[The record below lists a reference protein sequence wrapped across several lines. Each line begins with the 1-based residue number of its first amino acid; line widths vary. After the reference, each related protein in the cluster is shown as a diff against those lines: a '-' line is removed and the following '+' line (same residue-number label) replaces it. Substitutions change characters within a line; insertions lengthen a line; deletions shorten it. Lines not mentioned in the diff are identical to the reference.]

1 MADKSI
7 GELVAATSVGATDL
21 FVLEQNNTAKK
32 LTGQTLENWLV
43 SFADG
48 HGGIHS
54 LVKTSSSG
62 TNPVIDTYT
71 ITYADQ
77 TTSTFQVKNGVK
89 GDKGDSQY
97 VHIKYS
103 SAMPTKD
110 SDMYDTPD
118 NYIGIYSGASSTA
131 PTAYTS
137 YTWFKYKGE
146 KGDIGTPAT
155 ITSQAVE
162 YQAGTSGT
170 IIPSG
175 TWTTTIPTVPSG
187 SYLWTKTTVSF
198 NSGSPVISYS
208 VARMGIDG
216 SGSVST
222 VNNVSPDS
230 NGNIT
235 IDAEGIGAEPAI
247 TTLPI
252 SKGGT
257 GSTTAQAARTAL
269 EITPANIG
277 ALSSASG
284 AVAAKNLGSNA
295 VETAKIKDAAVTRA
309 KLAQNALY
317 SPMITI
323 ASNRNVLA
331 SDLGVTIIPQY
342 NSSATEFTLTLNQT
356 ISTALP
362 TGFEFATVYSSTQNK
377 LKIAT
382 SGIRVLIAGEGQVAD
397 ASHAKTF
404 TIPEIGGMVAFKK
417 ISTGTTAGDQWVATG
432 NMEVVS

>member
-7 GELVAATSVGATDL
+7 GELVSATSVGATDL

-103 SAMPTKD
+103 SAMPTKN

-235 IDAEGIGAEPAI
+235 IDAEGIGAEPTI
-247 TTLPI
+247 STLPI

-277 ALSSASG
+277 ALSSANG
-284 AVAAKNLGSNA
+284 AVAAANLASNA
-295 VETAKIKDAAVTRA
+295 VETAKIKNANVTRD
-309 KLAQNALY
+309 KLANDALY
-317 SPMITI
+317 SP
-323 ASNRNVLA
+323 AVNVNSNRAIALT
-331 SDLGVTIIPQY
+331 DLGKTLYPQW
-342 NSSATEFTLTLNQT
+342 SSAGATYTLSLTADA
-356 ISTALP
+356 SSALP
-362 TGFEFATVYSSTQNK
+362 TGFEVAIASLYASNTVQLSV
-377 LKIAT
+377 
-382 SGIRVLIAGEGQVAD
+382 SGVRMVHAGDGQFINPNDV
-397 ASHAKTF
+397 KTLS
-404 TIPEIGGMVAFKK
+404 IPEIGDIIALKK
-417 ISTGTTAGDQWVATG
+417 FSSGSPSDFWLVTG
-432 NMEVVS
+432 NVEVV

>member
-7 GELVAATSVGATDL
+7 GELVSATSVGATDL

-175 TWTTTIPTVPSG
+175 TWTTTIPTVPNG

-235 IDAEGIGAEPAI
+235 IDAEDIGAEPTI
-247 TTLPI
+247 STLPI

-284 AVAAKNLGSNA
+284 AVAAANLASNA
-295 VETAKIKDAAVTRA
+295 VETAKIKDANVTRA
-309 KLAQNALY
+309 KLANDALF

-342 NSSATEFTLTLNQT
+342 NSSSTEFTLTLNQT

-362 TGFEFATVYSSTQNK
+362 TGFEFATVYSTTQNK

-417 ISTGTTAGDQWVATG
+417 ISTGATAGDAWVATG
-432 NMEVVS
+432 NVEVVS

>member
-7 GELVAATSVGATDL
+7 GELVSATSVGATDL

-103 SAMPTKD
+103 SAMPTKN

-131 PTAYTS
+131 PTDYTS

-222 VNNVSPDS
+222 VNNVGPDS
-230 NGNIT
+230 NGDIT
-235 IDAEGIGAEPAI
+235 IDAEGIGAEPTI
-247 TTLPI
+247 STLPI

-284 AVAAKNLGSNA
+284 AVAAANLASNA
-295 VETAKIKDAAVTRA
+295 VETAKIKNANVTRA
-309 KLAQNALY
+309 KLAQDALY
-317 SPMITI
+317 SPIVQFGSSNATATFSI
-323 ASNRNVLA
+323 ASNGKTNITNNGSTNFVLTVPNTTDIPVGFETALLRYSAKSVKITFA
-331 SDLGVTIIPQY
+331 SGIKVLVYGNTSPLTAP
-342 NSSATEFTLTLNQT
+342 SFTLETY
-356 ISTALP
+356 A
-362 TGFEFATVYSSTQNK
+362 
-377 LKIAT
+377 
-382 SGIRVLIAGEGQVAD
+382 
-397 ASHAKTF
+397 
-404 TIPEIGGMVAFKK
+404 MVALKK
-417 ISTGTTAGDQWVATG
+417 LTSDTWLLTGPA
-432 NMEVVS
+432 EVV

>member
-103 SAMPTKD
+103 SAMPTKN

-131 PTAYTS
+131 PTDYTS

-175 TWTTTIPTVPSG
+175 TWTTTIPTVPNG

-235 IDAEGIGAEPAI
+235 IDAEDIGAEPTI
-247 TTLPI
+247 STLPI

-277 ALSSASG
+277 ALSSANG
-284 AVAAKNLGSNA
+284 AVAAKNLASNA
-295 VETAKIKDAAVTRA
+295 VETAKIKDANVTRA
-309 KLAQNALY
+309 KLAQDALY
-317 SPMITI
+317 SPIVQFGSSNATATFSI
-323 ASNRNVLA
+323 ASNGKTNITNNGSTNFVLTVPNSTDIPVGFETALLRYAAKSVKITFA
-331 SDLGVTIIPQY
+331 SGIKVLVYGNTSPLTAP
-342 NSSATEFTLTLNQT
+342 SFTLGTY
-356 ISTALP
+356 A
-362 TGFEFATVYSSTQNK
+362 
-377 LKIAT
+377 
-382 SGIRVLIAGEGQVAD
+382 
-397 ASHAKTF
+397 
-404 TIPEIGGMVAFKK
+404 MVALKK
-417 ISTGTTAGDQWVATG
+417 LTSDTWLLTGPA
-432 NMEVVS
+432 EVV

>member
-131 PTAYTS
+131 PTDYTS

-175 TWTTTIPTVPSG
+175 TWTTTIPTVPNG

-284 AVAAKNLGSNA
+284 AVAAKNLASNA
-295 VETAKIKDAAVTRA
+295 VETAKIKDANVTRA
-309 KLAQNALY
+309 KLAQDALY
-317 SPMITI
+317 SPIVQFGSSNATATFSI
-323 ASNRNVLA
+323 ASNGKTNITNNGSTNFVLTVPNSTDIPVGFETALLRYAAKSVKITFA
-331 SDLGVTIIPQY
+331 SGIKVLVYGNTSPLTAP
-342 NSSATEFTLTLNQT
+342 SFTLETY
-356 ISTALP
+356 A
-362 TGFEFATVYSSTQNK
+362 
-377 LKIAT
+377 
-382 SGIRVLIAGEGQVAD
+382 
-397 ASHAKTF
+397 
-404 TIPEIGGMVAFKK
+404 MVALKK
-417 ISTGTTAGDQWVATG
+417 LTSDTWLLTGPA
-432 NMEVVS
+432 EVV

>member
-103 SAMPTKD
+103 SAMPTKN

-131 PTAYTS
+131 PTDYTS

-175 TWTTTIPTVPSG
+175 TWTTTIPTVPNG
-187 SYLWTKTTVSF
+187 SYLWTKTTISF

-235 IDAEGIGAEPAI
+235 IDAEDIGAEPTI
-247 TTLPI
+247 STLPI

-284 AVAAKNLGSNA
+284 AVAAANLASNA
-295 VETAKIKDAAVTRA
+295 VETAKIKDAAVTFA
-309 KLAQNALY
+309 KLADNARY
-317 SPMITI
+317 SPIVQFGSSNATATFSI
-323 ASNRNVLA
+323 ASNGKTNITNNGSTNFVLTVPNSDNIPVGFETALLRYSAKSVKITFA
-331 SDLGVTIIPQY
+331 SGIKVLVYGNTSPLTAP
-342 NSSATEFTLTLNQT
+342 SFTLETY
-356 ISTALP
+356 A
-362 TGFEFATVYSSTQNK
+362 
-377 LKIAT
+377 
-382 SGIRVLIAGEGQVAD
+382 
-397 ASHAKTF
+397 
-404 TIPEIGGMVAFKK
+404 MVALKK
-417 ISTGTTAGDQWVATG
+417 LTSDTWLLTGPA
-432 NMEVVS
+432 EVV

>member
-7 GELVAATSVGATDL
+7 GELVSATSVGATDL

-175 TWTTTIPTVPSG
+175 TWTTTIPTVPNG

-235 IDAEGIGAEPAI
+235 IDAEDIGAEPTI
-247 TTLPI
+247 STLSI

-284 AVAAKNLGSNA
+284 AVAAANLASNA
-295 VETAKIKDAAVTRA
+295 VETAKIKDAAVTFA
-309 KLAQNALY
+309 KLANDAKY
-317 SPMITI
+317 SPIVQFGSSNATATFSI
-323 ASNRNVLA
+323 ASNGKTNITNNGSTDFVLTVPNSTDIPVGFETALLRYSAKSVKITFA
-331 SDLGVTIIPQY
+331 SGIKVLVYGNTSPLTAP
-342 NSSATEFTLTLNQT
+342 SFTLETY
-356 ISTALP
+356 A
-362 TGFEFATVYSSTQNK
+362 
-377 LKIAT
+377 
-382 SGIRVLIAGEGQVAD
+382 
-397 ASHAKTF
+397 
-404 TIPEIGGMVAFKK
+404 MVALKK
-417 ISTGTTAGDQWVATG
+417 LTSDTWLLTGPA
-432 NMEVVS
+432 EVV

>member
-131 PTAYTS
+131 PTDYTS

-175 TWTTTIPTVPSG
+175 TWTTTIPTVPNG

-235 IDAEGIGAEPAI
+235 IDAEGIGAEPTI
-247 TTLPI
+247 STLPI

-295 VETAKIKDAAVTRA
+295 VETAKIKDAAVTFA
-309 KLAQNALY
+309 KLANDAKY
-317 SPMITI
+317 SPIVQFGSSNATATFSI
-323 ASNRNVLA
+323 ASNGKTSITNNGSTNFVLTVPNSTDIPVGFETALLRYAAKSVKITLA
-331 SDLGVTIIPQY
+331 SGIKVLVYGNTSPLTAP
-342 NSSATEFTLTLNQT
+342 SFTLETY
-356 ISTALP
+356 A
-362 TGFEFATVYSSTQNK
+362 
-377 LKIAT
+377 
-382 SGIRVLIAGEGQVAD
+382 
-397 ASHAKTF
+397 
-404 TIPEIGGMVAFKK
+404 MVALKK
-417 ISTGTTAGDQWVATG
+417 LTSDTWLLTGPA
-432 NMEVVS
+432 EVV

>member
-7 GELVAATSVGATDL
+7 GELVSATSVGATDL

-103 SAMPTKD
+103 SAMPTKN

-284 AVAAKNLGSNA
+284 AVAATNLASNA
-295 VETAKIKDAAVTRA
+295 VETAKIKDAAVSRA
-309 KLAQNALY
+309 KLADNALY
-317 SPMITI
+317 SPINSISATTYSVVATDIGKTIVVTATANCTITI
-323 ASNRNVLA
+323 SDSVFAALPIGAEIAVLPWIHNNTNN
-331 SDLGVTIIPQY
+331 VTITLG
-342 NSSATEFTLTLNQT
+342 SS
-356 ISTALP
+356 
-362 TGFEFATVYSSTQNK
+362 YYMNK
-377 LKIAT
+377 P
-382 SGIRVLIAGEGQVAD
+382 GEAGVKGGSVV
-397 ASHAKTF
+397 TN
-404 TIPEIGGMVAFKK
+404 TRYGMVALKK
-417 ISTGTTAGDQWVATG
+417 ITSTSLLATG
-432 NMEVVS
+432 PID

>member
-103 SAMPTKD
+103 SAMPTKN

-131 PTAYTS
+131 PTDYTS
-137 YTWFKYKGE
+137 YAWFKYKGE

-295 VETAKIKDAAVTRA
+295 VETAKIKDANVTRA
-309 KLAQNALY
+309 KLANDALY
-317 SPMITI
+317 SPLLGISANRNI
-323 ASNRNVLA
+323 AST
-331 SDLGVTIIPQY
+331 DLGGTIYSVY
-342 NSSATEFTLTLNQT
+342 NSTANDLTLTLTQT
-356 ISTALP
+356 ISATLP
-362 TGFEFATVYSSTQNK
+362 RGFEFAVGHFYTNNK
-377 LKIAT
+377 IKVALT
-382 SGIRVLIAGEGQVAD
+382 GVRVMIAGEGQKGG
-397 ASHAKTF
+397 ASSTV
-404 TIPEIGGMVAFKK
+404 TVRPSEVGQMIAFKR
-417 ISTGTTAGDQWVATG
+417 IDSASNGDYWIVTGAV
-432 NMEVVS
+432 EVV

>member
-1 MADKSI
+1 MADKTI
-7 GELVAATSVGATDL
+7 GELVSATSVGATDL

-103 SAMPTKD
+103 STMPTKD

-118 NYIGIYSGASSTA
+118 DYIGIYSGASSTA
-131 PTAYTS
+131 PTDYTS
-137 YTWFKYKGE
+137 YSWFKYKGE

-175 TWTTTIPTVPSG
+175 TWTTTIPTVPNG

-216 SGSVST
+216 AGSVSS
-222 VNNVSPDS
+222 VSGVSPDTT
-230 NGNIT
+230 GNVNLT
-235 IDAEGIGAEPAI
+235 ANDVGAAPVNHTHTPESIGAADAVHTHMVEDISDLTVTAEEI
-247 TTLPI
+247 NRLSGVSGNVQAQIDNVTAALSTKVNSSEKGAAGGVATLDGKGKVTANQASSSIVVIEANTTL
-252 SKGGT
+252 SASHLGKFLN
-257 GSTTAQAARTAL
+257 A
-269 EITPANIG
+269 
-277 ALSSASG
+277 SSASAITITIPNSSDIPVGAEVEIYHHGSG
-284 AVAAKNLGSNA
+284 AVYVQS
-295 VETAKIKDAAVTRA
+295 DASTYISFDG
-309 KLAQNALY
+309 K
-317 SPMITI
+317 
-323 ASNRNVLA
+323 
-331 SDLGVTIIPQY
+331 
-342 NSSATEFTLTLNQT
+342 
-356 ISTALP
+356 STA
-362 TGFEFATVYSSTQNK
+362 SRK
-377 LKIAT
+377 L
-382 SGIRVLIAGEGQVAD
+382 
-397 ASHAKTF
+397 
-404 TIPEIGGMVAFKK
+404 TIPRFGAIGMKK
-417 ISTGTTAGDQWVATG
+417 VTTVTWK
-432 NMEVVS
+432 VSGEAEG

>member
-21 FVLEQNNTAKK
+21 FVLEQNNTAKSR
-32 LTGQTLENWLV
+32 TGQTLENWRG

-175 TWTTTIPTVPSG
+175 TWTTTIPTVPNG

-235 IDAEGIGAEPAI
+235 IDAEDIGAEPTI
-247 TTLPI
+247 STLPI

-284 AVAAKNLGSNA
+284 AVAAANLASNA

-309 KLAQNALY
+309 KLAQDALY
-317 SPMITI
+317 SPNVMMGAVEARTI
-323 ASNRNVLA
+323 VG
-331 SDLGVTIIPQY
+331 SDVGTTFIG
-342 NSSATEFTLTLNQT
+342 NSSVDYVITVNKTDT
-356 ISTALP
+356 IPIGA
-362 TGFEFATVYSSTQNK
+362 EFAFFLMYGGSIKIKFGSTVK
-377 LKIAT
+377 V
-382 SGIRVLIAGEGQVAD
+382 GIAGNDLTAGLTVVVSEKFA
-397 ASHAKTF
+397 
-404 TIPEIGGMVAFKK
+404 MVAIKK
-417 ISTGTTAGDQWVATG
+417 IETYGGYDTYIVTGPA
-432 NMEVVS
+432 EVVT

>member
-7 GELVAATSVGATDL
+7 GELVSATSVGATDL

-103 SAMPTKD
+103 SAMPTKN

-118 NYIGIYSGASSTA
+118 NYIGIYSGASSAA

-235 IDAEGIGAEPAI
+235 IDAEGIGAEPTI
-247 TTLPI
+247 STLPI

-277 ALSSASG
+277 ALSNAGG
-284 AVAAKNLGSNA
+284 AVGTANIAALA
-295 VETAKIKDAAVTRA
+295 VDTGNIADMSVTRR
-309 KLAQNALY
+309 KLNNDALY
-317 SPMITI
+317 SPVVQLGSSQATTTFSI
-323 ASNRNVLA
+323 ASNGRTNITNNGSTDFVLTVPDSTNIPVGFETALLRYSAKSVKITFA
-331 SDLGVTIIPQY
+331 SGVKVLVYGNTSPLTAP
-342 NSSATEFTLTLNQT
+342 SFTLETY
-356 ISTALP
+356 A
-362 TGFEFATVYSSTQNK
+362 
-377 LKIAT
+377 
-382 SGIRVLIAGEGQVAD
+382 
-397 ASHAKTF
+397 
-404 TIPEIGGMVAFKK
+404 MVALKK
-417 ISTGTTAGDQWVATG
+417 LTSDTWLLTGPA
-432 NMEVVS
+432 EVV

>member
-103 SAMPTKD
+103 SAMPTKN

-131 PTAYTS
+131 PTDYTS

-170 IIPSG
+170 ITPSG
-175 TWTTTIPTVPSG
+175 TWTTTIPTVPNG

-284 AVAAKNLGSNA
+284 AVAAANLASNA
-295 VETAKIKDAAVTRA
+295 VETAKIKDVAVTFA
-309 KLAQNALY
+309 KLANDAKCSPIVQFGSSNATATF
-317 SPMITI
+317 SI
-323 ASNRNVLA
+323 ASNGKTNI
-331 SDLGVTIIPQY
+331 TN
-342 NSSATEFTLTLNQT
+342 NSSIDFVLTVPNTTDIPVGFETALLRYSAKSVKITFASGIKVLVYGNTSPLTAPSFTLETY
-356 ISTALP
+356 A
-362 TGFEFATVYSSTQNK
+362 
-377 LKIAT
+377 
-382 SGIRVLIAGEGQVAD
+382 
-397 ASHAKTF
+397 
-404 TIPEIGGMVAFKK
+404 MVALKK
-417 ISTGTTAGDQWVATG
+417 LTSDTWLLTGPA
-432 NMEVVS
+432 EVV

>member
-7 GELVAATSVGATDL
+7 GELVSATSVGATDL

-175 TWTTTIPTVPSG
+175 TWTTTIPTVPNG

-235 IDAEGIGAEPAI
+235 IDAEDIGAEPTI
-247 TTLPI
+247 STLPI

-277 ALSSASG
+277 ALSSANG
-284 AVAAKNLGSNA
+284 AVAAKNLASNA
-295 VETAKIKDAAVTRA
+295 VETAKIKDAAVTFA
-309 KLAQNALY
+309 KLANDAKCSPIVQFGSSNATATF
-317 SPMITI
+317 SI
-323 ASNRNVLA
+323 ASNGKTNITNNGSTDFVLTVPNSADIPVGFETALLRYSAKSVKITFA
-331 SDLGVTIIPQY
+331 SGVKVLVYGNTSPLTAP
-342 NSSATEFTLTLNQT
+342 SFTLGTY
-356 ISTALP
+356 A
-362 TGFEFATVYSSTQNK
+362 
-377 LKIAT
+377 
-382 SGIRVLIAGEGQVAD
+382 
-397 ASHAKTF
+397 
-404 TIPEIGGMVAFKK
+404 MVALKK
-417 ISTGTTAGDQWVATG
+417 LTSDTWLLTGPA
-432 NMEVVS
+432 EVV

>member
-7 GELVAATSVGATDL
+7 GELVSATSVGATDL

-103 SAMPTKD
+103 SAMATKN

-175 TWTTTIPTVPSG
+175 TWTTAIPTVPSG

-235 IDAEGIGAEPAI
+235 IDAEAIGAEPAI

-284 AVAAKNLGSNA
+284 AVAATNLASNA
-295 VETAKIKDAAVTRA
+295 VETVKIKDAAVSRG
-309 KLAQNALY
+309 KLANDALF
-317 SPMITI
+317 SPC
-323 ASNRNVLA
+323 
-331 SDLGVTIIPQY
+331 II
-342 NSSATEFTLTLNQT
+342 SATKNIGVSDIGCTIQNSWNVTAAYTLTQAV
-356 ISTALP
+356 STTLP
-362 TGFEFATVYSSTQNK
+362 MGAEIAFLRAASTESQVTSIVSSGVRFRQMGETTDYKNK
-377 LKIAT
+377 TLKIADLL
-382 SGIRVLIAGEGQVAD
+382 GIVAIR
-397 ASHAKTF
+397 K
-404 TIPEIGGMVAFKK
+404 
-417 ISTGTTAGDQWVATG
+417 VATDNTNGDLWVIIG
-432 NMEVVS
+432 NVEVV

>member
-7 GELVAATSVGATDL
+7 SELVSATSVGATDL

-118 NYIGIYSGASSTA
+118 DYIGIYSGASSTA
-131 PTAYTS
+131 PTDYTS
-137 YTWFKYKGE
+137 YSWFKYKGE

-175 TWTTTIPTVPSG
+175 TWTTTIPIVPNG

-216 SGSVST
+216 TGSVSS
-222 VNNVSPDS
+222 VAGVSPD
-230 NGNIT
+230 
-235 IDAEGIGAEPAI
+235 
-247 TTLPI
+247 
-252 SKGGT
+252 
-257 GSTTAQAARTAL
+257 
-269 EITPANIG
+269 
-277 ALSSASG
+277 
-284 AVAAKNLGSNA
+284 
-295 VETAKIKDAAVTRA
+295 
-309 KLAQNALY
+309 
-317 SPMITI
+317 
-323 ASNRNVLA
+323 
-331 SDLGVTIIPQY
+331 
-342 NSSATEFTLTLNQT
+342 
-356 ISTALP
+356 
-362 TGFEFATVYSSTQNK
+362 
-377 LKIAT
+377 
-382 SGIRVLIAGEGQVAD
+382 
-397 ASHAKTF
+397 
-404 TIPEIGGMVAFKK
+404 
-417 ISTGTTAGDQWVATG
+417 ATG
-432 NMEVVS
+432 NVNLTADDVGAAPTNHTHTPESIGAADAVHTHMTQDISDLSVTAEEINRLSGVSGNVQAQIDNVTAALSTKVNSSEKGVANGVATLDGKGKVTANQASSSIVVIEANTTLSASHLGKFLNASSKSAITITIPNSSDIPVGAEVEIYHHGAGAVYVQSDANTYVSFDGKSTASRKLTIPRFGAIGMKKVTTATWKISGEAEG

>member
-103 SAMPTKD
+103 SAMPTKN

-131 PTAYTS
+131 PTDYTS
-137 YTWFKYKGE
+137 YAWFKYKGE

-235 IDAEGIGAEPAI
+235 IDAEGIGAEPTI
-247 TTLPI
+247 STLPI

-284 AVAAKNLGSNA
+284 AVAAKNLASNA
-295 VETAKIKDAAVTRA
+295 VETAKIKDGAITRA
-309 KLAQNALY
+309 KLAQDVLY
-317 SPMITI
+317 SPITKPTTTTY
-323 ASNRNVLA
+323 NVVA
-331 SDLGVTIIPQY
+331 SDLGKTIIDGY
-342 NSSATEFTLTLNQT
+342 STRDNNLTWKLSKSLLDSSPIGTEIAFARAYTSQSITLS
-356 ISTALP
+356 I
-362 TGFEFATVYSSTQNK
+362 TGARIINADS
-377 LKIAT
+377 
-382 SGIRVLIAGEGQVAD
+382 GQVGG
-397 ASHAKTF
+397 ASQTVSF
-404 TIPEIGGMVAFKK
+404 SLPEKGSMCALKK
-417 ISTGTTAGDQWVATG
+417 MENDSTYGSFWILTG
-432 NMEVVS
+432 NVEVV

>member
-7 GELVAATSVGATDL
+7 GELVSATSVGATDL

-103 SAMPTKD
+103 SAMPTKN

-131 PTAYTS
+131 PTDYTS

-175 TWTTTIPTVPSG
+175 TWTTTIPTVPNG

-277 ALSSASG
+277 ALSSSNG
-284 AVAAKNLGSNA
+284 AVAAANLASNA
-295 VETAKIKDAAVTRA
+295 VETAKIKDAAVTFA
-309 KLAQNALY
+309 KLANDAKY
-317 SPMITI
+317 SPIVQFGSTNATATFSI
-323 ASNRNVLA
+323 ASNGKTNITNNGSTDFVLTVPNTTDIPIGFETALLRYSAKSVKITFASGIKVLA
-331 SDLGVTIIPQY
+331 YGNTSPLTAP
-342 NSSATEFTLTLNQT
+342 SFTLGTY
-356 ISTALP
+356 A
-362 TGFEFATVYSSTQNK
+362 
-377 LKIAT
+377 
-382 SGIRVLIAGEGQVAD
+382 
-397 ASHAKTF
+397 
-404 TIPEIGGMVAFKK
+404 MVALKK
-417 ISTGTTAGDQWVATG
+417 LTSDTWLLTGPA
-432 NMEVVS
+432 EVV

>member
-7 GELVAATSVGATDL
+7 GELVSATSVGATDL

-103 SAMPTKD
+103 SAMPTKN

-131 PTAYTS
+131 PTDYTS

-175 TWTTTIPTVPSG
+175 TWTTTIPTVPNG
-187 SYLWTKTTVSF
+187 SYLWTKTTISF

-235 IDAEGIGAEPAI
+235 IDAEDIGAEPTI
-247 TTLPI
+247 STLPI

-277 ALSSASG
+277 ALSSANG
-284 AVAAKNLGSNA
+284 AVAAKNLASNA
-295 VETAKIKDAAVTRA
+295 VETAKIKNANVTRD
-309 KLAQNALY
+309 KLANDALY
-317 SPMITI
+317 SPTATFNSNRAIALTDLGKTLWPQWSSAGATYTLSLTADVSNALPVGFEVAIVYMIT
-323 ASNRNVLA
+323 SCKVRLSV
-331 SDLGVTIIPQY
+331 SGVRMVHAGDGQIVNPNETK
-342 NSSATEFTLTLNQT
+342 TLVIT
-356 ISTALP
+356 
-362 TGFEFATVYSSTQNK
+362 
-377 LKIAT
+377 
-382 SGIRVLIAGEGQVAD
+382 
-397 ASHAKTF
+397 
-404 TIPEIGGMVAFKK
+404 EIGNMIALKK
-417 ISTGTTAGDQWVATG
+417 MDNGGSSGDLWLVTG
-432 NMEVVS
+432 NVEVVS

>member
-7 GELVAATSVGATDL
+7 GELVSATSVGATDL

-62 TNPVIDTYT
+62 TNPVIDTYM

-103 SAMPTKD
+103 SAMPTKN

-131 PTAYTS
+131 PTDYTS

-235 IDAEGIGAEPAI
+235 IDAEGIGAEPTI
-247 TTLPI
+247 STLPI

-284 AVAAKNLGSNA
+284 AVAAANLASNA
-295 VETAKIKDAAVTRA
+295 VETAKIKDAAVNRT
-309 KLAQNALY
+309 KLANDALFSPINSISATTY
-317 SPMITI
+317 SVVATDIGKTIVVTATDNCTITI
-323 ASNRNVLA
+323 SNSVFEALPIGAEIAVLPWIHNNTNN
-331 SDLGVTIIPQY
+331 VTITIG
-342 NSSATEFTLTLNQT
+342 SS
-356 ISTALP
+356 
-362 TGFEFATVYSSTQNK
+362 YYMNK
-377 LKIAT
+377 P
-382 SGIRVLIAGEGQVAD
+382 GEAGVKGGSVV
-397 ASHAKTF
+397 TN
-404 TIPEIGGMVAFKK
+404 TRYGMVALKK
-417 ISTGTTAGDQWVATG
+417 ITSTSLLATG
-432 NMEVVS
+432 PID

>member
-7 GELVAATSVGATDL
+7 GELVSATAVGATDL

-43 SFADG
+43 RFADG

-103 SAMPTKD
+103 SAMPTKN

-118 NYIGIYSGASSTA
+118 NYIGIYSGVSSTA

-247 TTLPI
+247 TTLPV

-269 EITPANIG
+269 GITPANIG
-277 ALSSASG
+277 ALSDTDGSVSTVYTGNLTVAGWSGSAAPYSQAVTITG
-284 AVAAKNLGSNA
+284 VLATDTPIVDLVPSTTYATAESQIEGWANIYRAVAAAN
-295 VETAKIKDAAVTRA
+295 R
-309 KLAQNALY
+309 
-317 SPMITI
+317 ITFY
-323 ASNRNVLA
+323 AT
-331 SDLGVTIIPQY
+331 DIP
-342 NSSATEFTLTLNQT
+342 
-356 ISTALP
+356 
-362 TGFEFATVYSSTQNK
+362 TVSLSFQ
-377 LKIAT
+377 ARC
-382 SGIRVLIAGEGQVAD
+382 IR
-397 ASHAKTF
+397 K
-404 TIPEIGGMVAFKK
+404 
-417 ISTGTTAGDQWVATG
+417 
-432 NMEVVS
+432 

>member
-7 GELVAATSVGATDL
+7 GELVSATSVGATDL

-103 SAMPTKD
+103 SAMPTKN

-277 ALSSASG
+277 ALSSSSG
-284 AVAAKNLGSNA
+284 AVAATNLGSNA
-295 VETAKIKDAAVTRA
+295 VETAKIKDANVTRA
-309 KLAQNALY
+309 KLANDALY
-317 SPMITI
+317 SPVSDVSATTTNFTRALTI
-323 ASNRNVLA
+323 D
-331 SDLGVTIIPQY
+331 DLGKTLRCRGTYGI
-342 NSSATEFTLTLNQT
+342 TFTLTQANSTNIPQGAEIAIWDWTGYTHKITGSDVRIVIADDTT
-356 ISTALP
+356 IAKGRSITFGASKYGMIALKKMTNDSTN
-362 TGFEFATVYSSTQNK
+362 G
-377 LKIAT
+377 
-382 SGIRVLIAGEGQVAD
+382 D
-397 ASHAKTF
+397 A
-404 TIPEIGGMVAFKK
+404 
-417 ISTGTTAGDQWVATG
+417 WYATG
-432 NMEVVS
+432 NVEVV

>member
-103 SAMPTKD
+103 SAMPTKN

-131 PTAYTS
+131 PTDYTS

-175 TWTTTIPTVPSG
+175 TWTTTIPTVPNG

-235 IDAEGIGAEPAI
+235 IDAEGIGAEPTI
-247 TTLPI
+247 STLPI

-284 AVAAKNLGSNA
+284 AVAAKNLASNA
-295 VETAKIKDAAVTRA
+295 VETAKIKDAAVTFA
-309 KLAQNALY
+309 KLANDAKCSPIVQFGSANATATF
-317 SPMITI
+317 SI
-323 ASNRNVLA
+323 ASNGKTNITNNGSTNFVLTVPNSTDIPVGFETALLRYSAKSVKITFA
-331 SDLGVTIIPQY
+331 SGIKVLVYGNTSPLTAP
-342 NSSATEFTLTLNQT
+342 SFTLETY
-356 ISTALP
+356 A
-362 TGFEFATVYSSTQNK
+362 
-377 LKIAT
+377 
-382 SGIRVLIAGEGQVAD
+382 
-397 ASHAKTF
+397 
-404 TIPEIGGMVAFKK
+404 MVALKK
-417 ISTGTTAGDQWVATG
+417 LTSDTWLLTGPA
-432 NMEVVS
+432 EVV

>member
-7 GELVAATSVGATDL
+7 GELVSATSVGATDL
-21 FVLEQNNTAKK
+21 FILEQNNTAKK

-89 GDKGDSQY
+89 GDKGNSQY

-103 SAMPTKD
+103 SAMPTKN

-175 TWTTTIPTVPSG
+175 TWTTAIPTVPSG
-187 SYLWTKTTVSF
+187 SYLWTKTMVSF

-277 ALSSASG
+277 ALSSANG
-284 AVAAKNLGSNA
+284 AVAAGNLASNA
-295 VETAKIKDAAVTRA
+295 VETAKIKDANVTRA
-309 KLAQNALY
+309 KLANDALY
-317 SPMITI
+317 SPINSISATTYSVVATDIGKTIVVTATANCTITI
-323 ASNRNVLA
+323 
-331 SDLGVTIIPQY
+331 SDSVFAALPIGAEIAILPWIHNNANNVTITLG
-342 NSSATEFTLTLNQT
+342 SS
-356 ISTALP
+356 
-362 TGFEFATVYSSTQNK
+362 YYMNK
-377 LKIAT
+377 P
-382 SGIRVLIAGEGQVAD
+382 GEAGVKGGSVV
-397 ASHAKTF
+397 TN
-404 TIPEIGGMVAFKK
+404 TRYGMVALKK
-417 ISTGTTAGDQWVATG
+417 ITSTSLLATG
-432 NMEVVS
+432 PID

>member
-103 SAMPTKD
+103 SAMPTKN

-131 PTAYTS
+131 PTDYTS

-175 TWTTTIPTVPSG
+175 TWTTTIPTVPNG

-235 IDAEGIGAEPAI
+235 IDAEDIGAEPTI
-247 TTLPI
+247 STLPI

-284 AVAAKNLGSNA
+284 AVAAANLASNA
-295 VETAKIKDAAVTRA
+295 VETAKIKDANVTRA
-309 KLAQNALY
+309 KLAQDALY
-317 SPMITI
+317 SPIVQFGSSNATATFSI
-323 ASNRNVLA
+323 ASNGKTNITNNGSTNFVLTVPNSTDIPVGFETALLRYAAKSVKITFA
-331 SDLGVTIIPQY
+331 SGIKVLVYGNTSPLTAP
-342 NSSATEFTLTLNQT
+342 SFTLETY
-356 ISTALP
+356 A
-362 TGFEFATVYSSTQNK
+362 
-377 LKIAT
+377 
-382 SGIRVLIAGEGQVAD
+382 
-397 ASHAKTF
+397 
-404 TIPEIGGMVAFKK
+404 MVALKK
-417 ISTGTTAGDQWVATG
+417 LTSDTWLLTGPA
-432 NMEVVS
+432 EVV

>member
-7 GELVAATSVGATDL
+7 GELVSATSVGATDL

-32 LTGQTLENWLV
+32 LTGQILENWLV

-103 SAMPTKD
+103 SAMPTKN

-131 PTAYTS
+131 PTDYTS
-137 YTWFKYKGE
+137 YAWFKYKGE
-146 KGDIGTPAT
+146 KGDTGTPAT
-155 ITSQAVE
+155 ITSQTVV
-162 YQAGTSGT
+162 YQEGTSGT

-175 TWTTTIPTVPSG
+175 TWTTTIPTVRSG
-187 SYLWTKTTVSF
+187 YYLWTKTTVSF

-216 SGSVST
+216 SGAVST
-222 VNNVSPDS
+222 VNNISPDS

-235 IDAEGIGAEPAI
+235 IDAEDIGAEPTI
-247 TTLPI
+247 STLPI

-257 GSTTAQAARTAL
+257 GSTTAKAARTAL
-269 EITPANIG
+269 GITPANIG
-277 ALSSASG
+277 ALSSSNG
-284 AVAAKNLGSNA
+284 AVAAANLASNA
-295 VETAKIKDAAVTRA
+295 VETAKIKDAAVTRG
-309 KLAQNALY
+309 KLATDALY
-317 SPMITI
+317 SPLVVMNDAQHIITNDDCGKTFRVGQATQFVI
-323 ASNRNVLA
+323 TLENSQNLPNGFEMSIIHYGMNTDFNTTIFFNGVHVCAGGQRYLA
-331 SDLGVTIIPQY
+331 SVSPTIK
-342 NSSATEFTLTLNQT
+342 
-356 ISTALP
+356 ISDS
-362 TGFEFATVYSSTQNK
+362 YSMIS
-377 LKIAT
+377 I
-382 SGIRVLIAGEGQVAD
+382 
-397 ASHAKTF
+397 
-404 TIPEIGGMVAFKK
+404 KK
-417 ISTGTTAGDQWVATG
+417 ITAADTWFVSG
-432 NMEVVS
+432 NVEIVS

>member
-7 GELVAATSVGATDL
+7 GELVSATSVGATDL

-103 SAMPTKD
+103 SAMPTKN

-118 NYIGIYSGASSTA
+118 NYIGIYSGVSSTA

-247 TTLPI
+247 TTLPV

-277 ALSSASG
+277 ALSSANG
-284 AVAAKNLGSNA
+284 AVAAANLASNA
-295 VETAKIKDAAVTRA
+295 VETVKIKDANVTRA
-309 KLAQNALY
+309 KLANDALY
-317 SPMITI
+317 SPT
-323 ASNRNVLA
+323 ATFNSNRAIALT
-331 SDLGVTIIPQY
+331 DLGKTLWPQW
-342 NSSATEFTLTLNQT
+342 SSAGGTYTLSLTADV
-356 ISTALP
+356 SSALP
-362 TGFEFATVYSSTQNK
+362 AGFEVA
-377 LKIAT
+377 IAYIISNCKVQLSV
-382 SGIRVLIAGEGQVAD
+382 SGVRMVHVGDGQIISPNVT
-397 ASHAKTF
+397 KTL
-404 TIPEIGGMVAFKK
+404 TIPEIGGMIALKK
-417 ISTGTTAGDQWVATG
+417 FDTQSSAGDLWIITG
-432 NMEVVS
+432 NVEVV

>member
-7 GELVAATSVGATDL
+7 GELVSATSVGATDL

-103 SAMPTKD
+103 SAMPTKN

-118 NYIGIYSGASSTA
+118 NYIGIYSGVSSTA

-247 TTLPI
+247 TTLPV

-277 ALSSASG
+277 ALSSANG
-284 AVAAKNLGSNA
+284 AVAATNLASNA
-295 VETAKIKDAAVTRA
+295 VETAKIANANVTRA
-309 KLAQNALY
+309 KLANDALY
-317 SPMITI
+317 SPVVYVSANRNLAATDLGATLFPQYSTSSTTYTITI
-323 ASNRNVLA
+323 TQA
-331 SDLGVTIIPQY
+331 
-342 NSSATEFTLTLNQT
+342 
-356 ISTALP
+356 ISTTLP
-362 TGFEFATVYSSTQNK
+362 LGFEFAGTFGTNQNK

-397 ASHAKTF
+397 ASNAKTF
-404 TIPEIGGMVAFKK
+404 TIPDIGGMVAFKK
-417 ISTGTTAGDQWVATG
+417 VNTGTTAGDLWIATG
-432 NMEVVS
+432 NVEVV

>member
-7 GELVAATSVGATDL
+7 GELVSATSVGATDL

-32 LTGQTLENWLV
+32 LTGQILENWLV

-89 GDKGDSQY
+89 GDKGDNQY

-118 NYIGIYSGASSTA
+118 NYIGIYSGVSSTA

-155 ITSQAVE
+155 IISQAVE

-170 IIPSG
+170 VIPSG
-175 TWTTTIPTVPSG
+175 TWTTTLPTVPKG
-187 SYLWTKTTVSF
+187 SYLWTKTTISF
-198 NSGSPVISYS
+198 NSGSPVIFYS
-208 VARMGIDG
+208 VARMGVDG
-216 SGSVST
+216 SGAVST
-222 VNNVSPDS
+222 VNNIHPDG

-235 IDAEGIGAEPAI
+235 IDAEGVGAEPTI
-247 TTLPI
+247 STLPI

-277 ALSSASG
+277 ALSDTDGSVTTAKLADHAVSVDYTVTLDTTWSGSVAPYTKEQTINGILAADKPLIDLVPSATFADAEKQVDAWANVYR
-284 AVAAKNLGSNA
+284 AVAAAN
-295 VETAKIKDAAVTRA
+295 KITFYANTKPTE
-309 KLAQNALY
+309 
-317 SPMITI
+317 S
-323 ASNRNVLA
+323 
-331 SDLGVTIIPQY
+331 IPLQ
-342 NSSATEFTLTLNQT
+342 
-356 ISTALP
+356 
-362 TGFEFATVYSSTQNK
+362 
-377 LKIAT
+377 
-382 SGIRVLIAGEGQVAD
+382 IRCIR
-397 ASHAKTF
+397 K
-404 TIPEIGGMVAFKK
+404 
-417 ISTGTTAGDQWVATG
+417 
-432 NMEVVS
+432 

>member
-7 GELVAATSVGATDL
+7 GELVSATSVGATDL

-103 SAMPTKD
+103 SAMPTKN

-175 TWTTTIPTVPSG
+175 TWTTAIPTVPSG

-277 ALSSASG
+277 ALSSANG
-284 AVAAKNLGSNA
+284 AVAAENLASNA
-295 VETAKIKDAAVTRA
+295 VETAKIKDAAVSRA
-309 KLAQNALY
+309 KLADNALY
-317 SPMITI
+317 SPIKMVQSDSNIVSSDKGATIRTDGSASAITVTLTQAVSRAMPIGAEI
-323 ASNRNVLA
+323 AFLAWTDATMKIAFSGVKVGVLNQA
-331 SDLGVTIIPQY
+331 QPYTSPT
-342 NSSATEFTLTLNQT
+342 FTLTKY
-356 ISTALP
+356 
-362 TGFEFATVYSSTQNK
+362 GTVA
-377 LKIAT
+377 I
-382 SGIRVLIAGEGQVAD
+382 
-397 ASHAKTF
+397 
-404 TIPEIGGMVAFKK
+404 KK
-417 ISTGTTAGDQWVATG
+417 ILSDNAGDTWLLTG
-432 NMEVVS
+432 PAEVV